1 VSLFK
6 GIGPQLAKGL
16 LVQGMLMM
24 AKERVEL
31 LFILLFRYV
40 RQLRQKKLQQLAEA
54 AAQRVKQAAPVLI
67 K

>member
-1 VSLFK
+1 MSLFK